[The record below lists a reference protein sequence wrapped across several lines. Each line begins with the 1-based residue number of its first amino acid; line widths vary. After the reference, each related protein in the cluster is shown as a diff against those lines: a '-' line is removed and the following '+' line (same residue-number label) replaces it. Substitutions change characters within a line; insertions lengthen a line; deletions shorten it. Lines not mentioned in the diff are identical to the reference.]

1 VFCLSIVFSDEHWH
15 ALQNFLGH
23 RLASKKSHLLSAKQS
38 SSNPSLHTFRTNSVA
53 FELWVSST
61 LHFPLLSCY
70 RNPVFG
76 YCPVLR
82 FLTRYWFIL
91 SSLNTWLLPCVKS
104 VLLLVESSLCRQEAS
119 GERKCNG
126 ERRRRE
132 DDKRA

>member
-1 VFCLSIVFSDEHWH
+1 MFCLSIVFSDEHWH
-15 ALQNFLGH
+15 ALQTFWVITWQARNHTCYLP
-23 RLASKKSHLLSAKQS
+23 KQS

-82 FLTRYWFIL
+82 FLTRFWFIL

-104 VLLLVESSLCRQEAS
+104 VLLLVESSLCRQDAS

-126 ERRRRE
+126 KRRRRE